1 MALISGSVT
10 NIPEK
15 NVQVIDNK
23 MNLLSEGILEDEDVD
38 ENNQPTNSLINVDKN
53 KASEQA
59 LNKQLEKSI
68 LEMLE
73 PIFGK
78 GKVKATVNAD
88 LSFDTAEKL
97 R

>member
-23 MNLLSEGILEDEDVD
+23 MNLLSEGILEDENVD
-38 ENNQPTNSLINVDKN
+38 ENNQPINSGISVDKN

>member
-1 MALISGSVT
+1 
-10 NIPEK
+10 
-15 NVQVIDNK
+15 
-23 MNLLSEGILEDEDVD
+23 MNLLSEGILEDENVD
-38 ENNQPTNSLINVDKN
+38 ENNQPINSGISVDKN

-78 GKVKATVNAD
+78 
-88 LSFDTAEKL
+88 E